1 MFSRAASARVL
12 ATVLVGGLAA
22 GLAGCG
28 DAGADDGRLDVVVSI
43 YPLQYAV
50 EQIAGDA
57 VDIVTVNPA
66 GADPHSVELSPRQL
80 RTFSDADAVI
90 YLGGFQPAV
99 DDAVAQREPVHLLD
113 VASAAQLQPL
123 PPGAADEHGDEE
135 ETDEPE
141 GEALDPHF
149 WLDPTRL
156 GAVGAE
162 IARTLGEADPENA
175 TAYAEAAD
183 AFAADLAAL
192 DTELADGLATCTTDV
207 VVTSHA
213 AFGYLTERYGL
224 RQVSVSGIDPEG
236 EPSPARLREVRDTI
250 AELGVSGVF
259 TEPLADPAVADALA
273 ADLGVEVGAL
283 DPLDSH
289 TGNADYREVMADNLA
304 ALRSGL
310 GCA

>member
-1 MFSRAASARVL
+1 MFSRDASARVL
-12 ATVLVGGLAA
+12 AAVLVGGLAA

-28 DAGADDGRLDVVVSI
+28 EAGADDGRLDVVVSI

-50 EQIAGDA
+50 EQIGGDA
-57 VDIVTVNPA
+57 VDIVTVTPA
-66 GADPHSVELSPRQL
+66 GTDPHSVELSPRQL

-90 YLGGFQPAV
+90 YLGGFQQAV
-99 DDAVAQREPVHLLD
+99 DDAVAQREPAHLLD
-113 VASAAQLQPL
+113 VAPAARLQPL
-123 PPGAADEHGDEE
+123 PPGAADEHGDED
-135 ETDEPE
+135 ETGERD

-156 GAVGAE
+156 ATVGAE
-162 IARTLGEADPENA
+162 IARTLGEADPDNA

-192 DTELADGLATCTTDV
+192 DAELADGLATCASDV

-236 EPSPARLREVRDTI
+236 EPSPARLREVRGTI

-259 TEPLADPAVADALA
+259 TEPLADPAVANALA

-289 TGNADYREVMADNLA
+289 TGSPDYREVMAANLA